1 MGEKTEILLQE
12 LLDREAIRDLPN
24 RYCHCVWQ
32 KDVPGIV
39 DLFTADGWIKMGRKP
54 VSGHPALLTLYEK
67 ALGDL
72 VPRPF
77 IHNHVI
83 ELENA
88 DTAKGTCYVEI
99 RGVQDDKSV
108 VGAGYY
114 DDEYRKVDGK
124 WKIHSRDVTMHFM
137 VPLEDG
143 WVEELRKQD

>member
-1 MGEKTEILLQE
+1 MSTETLLQE

-24 RYCHCVWQ
+24 LYCHCVWQ
-32 KDVPGIV
+32 QDVPAIV
-39 DLFTADGWIKMGRKP
+39 DLFTEDGWIKMGRKP
-54 VSGHPALLTLYEK
+54 VTGHPALLTLYKK

-72 VPRPF
+72 APRPF

-83 ELENA
+83 DLKDTENA
-88 DTAKGTCYVEI
+88 TGTCYVEI

-114 DDEYRKVDGK
+114 DDVYRKVAGE

-143 WVEELRKQD
+143 WVEALKSLQG